1 MDIQELNSVIADF
14 VQVGYMGAIK
24 AYEPPQDLIRL
35 CDVKKWLKMNKKD
48 ISKFNTLVRQEVIRP
63 IRRGTGKNSPRFYSK
78 EEIIR
83 SLAMADI
90 GRFIASGLVRVNIDN

>member
-1 MDIQELNSVIADF
+1 MDIQELSSVIADF
-14 VQVGYMGAIK
+14 VQVGYMGAVK

-48 ISKFNTLVRQEVIRP
+48 FGKFNDLVKKDVITP
-63 IRRGTGKNSPRFYSK
+63 VRRGTGRNSPLFYSK

-90 GRFIASGLVRVNIDN
+90 GRSIARGLISTSI